1 LNTLFD
7 YSANV
12 GDANLDPKDIAAAVG
27 ARRELGAEY
36 DDVIA
41 ASLVDHMEKE
51 ISNRLNQQIAQRS
64 GPAPYQNPYM
74 PPPKRQRD
82 FSLGL
87 PVLSLVAGIPITAI
101 AGSLGHPNSVA
112 AIFISWCGIAAV
124 NFAHAFGRR
133 RNNPNNPNNPN
144 GPHR

>member
-1 LNTLFD
+1 MR
-7 YSANV
+7 NV
-12 GDANLDPKDIAAAVG
+12 GDASLDPKDIAAAIG

-51 ISNRLNQQIAQRS
+51 ISNRLNQQIAQRT

-74 PPPKRQRD
+74 PPPRRQRD

-87 PVLSLVAGIPITAI
+87 PVVSLIAGIPITAI
-101 AGSLGHPNSVA
+101 AGSLGHNDSVA
-112 AIFISWCGIAAV
+112 AIFVSWCGIAAV

-133 RNNPNNPNNPN
+133 RHDSSDPRYPNDAN
-144 GPHR
+144 RR

>member
-1 LNTLFD
+1 
-7 YSANV
+7 V
-12 GDANLDPKDIAAAVG
+12 GDASLDPKDIAAAIG

-51 ISNRLNQQIAQRS
+51 ISNRLNQQIAQRT
-64 GPAPYQNPYM
+64 GPAPYQSQYM
-74 PPPKRQRD
+74 PPKRQRD

-87 PVLSLVAGIPITAI
+87 PVVSLVAGIPITAI
-101 AGSLGHPNSVA
+101 AGALGHNNPVV
-112 AIFISWCGIAAV
+112 AIFVSWCGIAAV

-133 RNNPNNPNNPN
+133 RSANNPNDSH
-144 GPHR
+144 HR